1 MSHRR
6 VNRRAGAA
14 AAAASTAL
22 LAGAILLP
30 GANATPEKPSPAV
43 DADGRV
49 FSPAEAGRVGPLL
62 AERLGAQAAGWYHDG
77 AGRLVVNVLD
87 DRDAGRVGDT
97 GAVPKRVDHS
107 TAVLHASARAL
118 AEDASVP
125 GTAWSVDP
133 RGNRVAVVADSTVTG
148 ARWDRLVRVTE
159 RLGDTVSVRRSTGT
173 FTPFAGPVDGGDAV
187 FGGGARCSLGFNVD
201 AGGARAFL
209 TAGHCGDAAATWS
222 ADPAGTEPL
231 GTVTAS
237 VFPGDGDFALVA
249 YDDPRA
255 EAPSTVDL
263 RDGTVREITRAV
275 PAAVGMRVQ
284 RSGSTTGLS
293 SGTVTGLDATVNY
306 GNGDVVTG
314 LVQSDVCAEPG
325 DSGGP
330 VFSGDAAVGLTSGG
344 SGDCTRG
351 GVTFFQPV
359 TAALEAVGAEID
371 PGRDAVAAPGVG
383 AAGRPGAA
391 GRQPGVVRDL
401 LK

>member
-1 MSHRR
+1 M
-6 VNRRAGAA
+6 
-14 AAAASTAL
+14 
-22 LAGAILLP
+22 
-30 GANATPEKPSPAV
+30 
-43 DADGRV
+43 
-49 FSPAEAGRVGPLL
+49 
-62 AERLGAQAAGWYHDG
+62 
-77 AGRLVVNVLD
+77 NVLD
-87 DRDAGRVGDT
+87 DRGAGRVGEA
-97 GAVPKRVDHS
+97 GAVPRLVDHS
-107 TAVLHASARAL
+107 TAALRRSARAL
-118 AEDASVP
+118 TEDASVP

-133 RGNRVAVVADSTVTG
+133 RSNRVAVVADSTVTG

-159 RLGDTVSVRRSTGT
+159 RLGDTVSVRRSTGA
-173 FTPFAGPVDGGDAV
+173 FGPFAGPVDGGDAV

-209 TAGHCGDAAATWS
+209 TAGHCGTAAATWS
-222 ADPAGTEPL
+222 ADPAGAEPL

-249 YDDPRA
+249 YDGPEA

-263 RDGTVREITRAV
+263 QDGRVREITRAV

-284 RSGSTTGLS
+284 RSGSTTGLR

-306 GNGDVVTG
+306 GNGDIVTG

-359 TAALEAVGAEID
+359 TTALEAVGAEID
-371 PGRDAVAAPGVG
+371 PGGDTVGTPGGGVS
-383 AAGRPGAA
+383 GRPGGIS
-391 GRQPGVVRDL
+391 GRLGVVRDVL
-401 LK
+401 E